1 MTLGVLLTSLGIV
14 VARIFDVSLSTVRTI
29 YLVQGRRGRAA
40 LLGFF
45 EVLIWI
51 AVVSGVIQNLE
62 HPIYMVSYAFGFA
75 LGTYVGIGVEARF
88 SSARQVVRVFSR
100 LGDDVT
106 ARLRDMGF
114 VVTQFEG
121 TGREGPVSL
130 IFLEVSRR
138 HVSQVMD
145 AAVQVDP
152 TCFCIVDDVRQ
163 TSGAV
168 VRSASVRRPR
178 VFGVRK

>member
-1 MTLGVLLTSLGIV
+1 MTTGVLFTTLGIV
-14 VARIFDVSLSTVRTI
+14 LARIFDVSLATIRTI

-62 HPIYMVSYAFGFA
+62 HPIYMVGYAFGFA
-75 LGTYVGIGVEARF
+75 LGTYVGIGLEARF
-88 SSARQVVRVFSR
+88 SSAQQVLRVFSR
-100 LGDDVT
+100 RGDEVA
-106 ARLRDMGF
+106 ARLRDMGY

-121 TGREGPVSL
+121 TGKEGPISL
-130 IFLEVSRR
+130 VFLEVGRR
-138 HVSQVMD
+138 RVQAVMD
-145 AAVQVDP
+145 AAVAVDP
-152 TCFCIVDDVRQ
+152 TCFCIVDDIRQ

-168 VRSASVRRPR
+168 VRSAGAGRPR
-178 VFGVRK
+178 FFGVRK

>member
-1 MTLGVLLTSLGIV
+1 MTLAVLLTSLGIV
-14 VARIFDVSLSTVRTI
+14 FARIIDVSLATIRTI
-29 YLVQGRRGRAA
+29 YLVRGRRGRAA

-75 LGTYVGIGVEARF
+75 LGTYIGIGLEARF
-88 SSARQVVRVFSR
+88 SSAQQVIRIFSR
-100 LGDDVT
+100 TGDQVT
-106 ARLRDMGF
+106 TRLRDLGF

-121 TGREGPVSL
+121 TGKEGPISL

-138 HVSQVMD
+138 RIKQVLD
-145 AAVQVDP
+145 AAIEVDP

-168 VRSASVRRPR
+168 VRSASSRRPR